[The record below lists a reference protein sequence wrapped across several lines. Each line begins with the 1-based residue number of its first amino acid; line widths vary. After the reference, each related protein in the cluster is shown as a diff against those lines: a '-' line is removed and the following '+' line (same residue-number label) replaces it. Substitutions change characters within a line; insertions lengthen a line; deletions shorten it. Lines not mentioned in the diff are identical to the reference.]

1 MATAAYRAGGSP
13 RPRPSRPGPCEANPG
28 RPVGERGDLAGRA
41 GSRGGGQ
48 WASSWCVTREFL
60 KGEVSGIRADARGG
74 GRLGTLPALQNN
86 ARGGRATMQW
96 RALVL
101 GLVLL
106 RLGLHAV
113 LWLVFGLGP
122 SMGFYQRFP
131 LPFAFQRLRDPDG
144 SEPVGPPEGP
154 AWLHRPKRGP
164 EGRLE
169 TPREPGPGM
178 CGPAHWGYARRGCGP
193 DEYERRYSSAFPPQ
207 LRAQMRDLARG
218 MFVFGYDNYMAHA
231 FPQDELN
238 PIYCRGRGPDRG
250 DP

>member
-1 MATAAYRAGGSP
+1 
-13 RPRPSRPGPCEANPG
+13 
-28 RPVGERGDLAGRA
+28 
-41 GSRGGGQ
+41 
-48 WASSWCVTREFL
+48 
-60 KGEVSGIRADARGG
+60 
-74 GRLGTLPALQNN
+74 
-86 ARGGRATMQW
+86 MQW

-106 RLGLHAV
+106 RLGLHGA

-131 LPFAFQRLRDPDG
+131 ISFGFQRLRIPDDAA
-144 SEPVGPPEGP
+144 SLSPGPTGRPGTPGGP
-154 AWLHRPKRGP
+154 AEPSWLQPPGP
-164 EGRLE
+164 EVEGRQRA
-169 TPREPGPGM
+169 PRRPRPGV
-178 CGPAHWGYARRGCGP
+178 CGPASWGYALGGRGCGR
-193 DEYERRYSSAFPPQ
+193 DEYERRYSGAFPPQ

-238 PIYCRGRGPDRG
+238 PIHCRGRGPDRG

>member
-1 MATAAYRAGGSP
+1 
-13 RPRPSRPGPCEANPG
+13 
-28 RPVGERGDLAGRA
+28 
-41 GSRGGGQ
+41 
-48 WASSWCVTREFL
+48 
-60 KGEVSGIRADARGG
+60 
-74 GRLGTLPALQNN
+74 
-86 ARGGRATMQW
+86 MQW

-131 LPFAFQRLRDPDG
+131 LSFGFQRLRGLDG
-144 SEPVGPPEGP
+144 SEPVGPPGGP
-154 AWLHRPKRGP
+154 AWLHRPRRGA

-169 TPREPGPGM
+169 TPPEPEPGPGSGPDT
-178 CGPAHWGYARRGCGP
+178 CGPAHWGYALGGRGCGP
-193 DEYERRYSSAFPPQ
+193 DEYERRYSGAFPPQ